1 MFSRILVAFDG
12 STHARRALKEAAD
25 LARAGD
31 GELTVLSV
39 APNPSAWVLGGPVA
53 PPINMS
59 ELQEGI
65 EASYREEL
73 DDAVQ
78 ALPDD
83 LRATLKLLTGRAAE
97 EIVKEATS
105 GGHDLVVVGSRGRG
119 EVKSLFLG
127 SVSQHVS
134 QASPIPVLI
143 VHAEES
149 AART

>member
-12 STHARRALKEAAD
+12 SVHAKRALKEAAD
-25 LARAGD
+25 LARAGN

-65 EASYREEL
+65 ESSYREEL
-73 DDAVQ
+73 DDAVE

-83 LRATLKLLTGRAAE
+83 LRATPKLLTGRAAE

-105 GGHDLVVVGSRGRG
+105 GRHDLVAIGSRGRG

-143 VHAEES
+143 VHAEQS
-149 AART
+149 TART